1 MDAYLGTR
9 LYVWSDML
17 ELERR
22 GFLLPGATA
31 ANIDSSISFFFG
43 NSFAQAWWENERRG
57 EDWGDGLMTMI
68 DAALLKADPTYTL
81 NRVNR
86 LQGKPPE

>member
-1 MDAYLGTR
+1 
-9 LYVWSDML
+9 ML

-31 ANIDSSISFFFG
+31 ANIDGSIAFFFG
-43 NSFAQAWWENERRG
+43 NSFAQAWWENERRTD
-57 EDWGDGLMTMI
+57 DWGDSLMTMI
-68 DAALLKADPTYTL
+68 DAAMLKADPSYSR

-86 LQGKPPE
+86 LQGKPHE